1 MSTPNYNYGAY
12 SGGES
17 AAMPSEPQRPAAVER
32 GFWLLIA
39 SAVTSLIG
47 LVLSVATLTSDA
59 GRAELARTSGLTGS
73 DVDTAVTIG
82 LVTALVIGVISL
94 AINVLF
100 AVFARKGHNWA
111 RIVMT
116 VFAGLS
122 LTGLLTLDGSPAGI
136 LSLVSILLLIAGVVM
151 LYLAPASAYY
161 NQMKEHRQARKMGYA
176 G

>member
-17 AAMPSEPQRPAAVER
+17 APAANEPQRPSAVER

-39 SAVTSLIG
+39 SAVASLIG

-59 GRAELARTSGLTGS
+59 GRAELARASGLTGS

-82 LVTALVIGVISL
+82 LVTAVVIGVISL
-94 AINVLF
+94 AVNVLF

-111 RIVMT
+111 RIVMA

-122 LTGLLTLDGSPAGI
+122 LTSLIGVNGSPAGI

-151 LYLAPASAYY
+151 LFMGPASAYY
-161 NQMKEHRQARKMGYA
+161 NQMKEYRQARKMGYA